1 MSLGLIAAEFEGGV
15 GQWRAIDGGV
25 AIQTV
30 AISVVLVSIITP
42 RWLCLSLPL
51 PPLIPCDVADASQHL
66 HHRGDE
72 WTEMIIDFEE
82 KVGVE
87 EWGEGGAVFD

>member
-1 MSLGLIAAEFEGGV
+1 MSLGLIAAELEGGV

-42 RWLCLSLPL
+42 R
-51 PPLIPCDVADASQHL
+51 
-66 HHRGDE
+66 
-72 WTEMIIDFEE
+72 
-82 KVGVE
+82 
-87 EWGEGGAVFD
+87 